1 MAKIVVIGSSNTD
14 MVIKSAT
21 IPHPGETVIG
31 GTFVQNAGGKGANQ
45 AVAAARLGAQVSMV
59 ARVGDDM
66 FGQQAID
73 LLASEGICTRFVKK
87 DETAASGIALIMV
100 DDAAENSISV
110 ASGANENLCP
120 ADVDAA
126 EAEAQLISTADMV
139 VVQLETPMATIQ
151 HAAELAGKFGVP
163 FILDPAPAPKDGL
176 PEELLSKL
184 TCVKPNETEAS
195 YLTGV
200 EVTDAE
206 SAKKAAQVLHEKGVK
221 IVIITLGRAGVLV
234 SDGVNPDEVLPAIQV
249 EAVDSTAAGD
259 AFSGALATG
268 LSEGKSL
275 VEAARFAIIAAGL
288 SVTKLGAQASMPTR
302 KDVED
307 YAQAHI

>member
-1 MAKIVVIGSSNTD
+1 M
-14 MVIKSAT
+14 
-21 IPHPGETVIG
+21 
-31 GTFVQNAGGKGANQ
+31 
-45 AVAAARLGAQVSMV
+45 
-59 ARVGDDM
+59 
-66 FGQQAID
+66 
-73 LLASEGICTRFVKK
+73 
-87 DETAASGIALIMV
+87 
-100 DDAAENSISV
+100 
-110 ASGANENLCP
+110 
-120 ADVDAA
+120 
-126 EAEAQLISTADMV
+126 
-139 VVQLETPMATIQ
+139 
-151 HAAELAGKFGVP
+151 
-163 FILDPAPAPKDGL
+163 
-176 PEELLSKL
+176 
-184 TCVKPNETEAS
+184 
-195 YLTGV
+195 
-200 EVTDAE
+200 TDAE

-307 YAQAHI
+307 YAQAHV